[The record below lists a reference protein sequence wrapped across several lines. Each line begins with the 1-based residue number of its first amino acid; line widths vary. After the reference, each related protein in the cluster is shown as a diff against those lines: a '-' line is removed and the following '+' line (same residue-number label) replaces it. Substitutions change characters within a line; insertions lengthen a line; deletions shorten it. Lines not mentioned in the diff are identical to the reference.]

1 MSRDIHK
8 AERSPPSAQP
18 GWTVRNLWNLDRRL
32 TDVLSAIRDPIFL
45 FKSRGLATCCDISV
59 ESEYNSCKARIYCS
73 VDFKT
78 EKKSSNGR
86 QWSFFTRTVPHVP
99 DMVLSSMECN
109 EKDLKRTRSY
119 A

>member
-45 FKSRGLATCCDISV
+45 FKTRGLATCCDISV

-78 EKKSSNGR
+78 EKNLPMADSGAFSPAQYR
-86 QWSFFTRTVPHVP
+86 MYRIWSCRPWNA
-99 DMVLSSMECN
+99 MR
-109 EKDLKRTRSY
+109 KI
-119 A
+119 